1 MVTESSRLSHAEDK
15 PFSLM
20 EDWRGCAA
28 GEHITWE
35 MLATMFTKGHLPQMS
50 AEKKFVHRTGF
61 DIRDREESPL

>member
-35 MLATMFTKGHLPQMS
+35 TLVNYVYKRSSATD
-50 AEKKFVHRTGF
+50 ERIEE
-61 DIRDREESPL
+61 IRASDRI